1 MKELGSVKAC
11 KEAAE
16 AKLAELKAKL
26 SLRDFDA
33 PAQVGLEKG
42 DLVHYTNI
50 KDGTDD
56 DFLAEQLSLAFV
68 KRPISFKMSVS
79 LKTSG

>member
-1 MKELGSVKAC
+1 
-11 KEAAE
+11 
-16 AKLAELKAKL
+16 
-26 SLRDFDA
+26 
-33 PAQVGLEKG
+33 VGLEKG